1 MKVLKKIILCIL
13 ILALL
18 CAEGFAFYYVITK
31 QKEGFEKIDK
41 KLGNIEKKIEELDLE
56 DMEEEKGKDKDK
68 LANEDE
74 IDKIRKVDI
83 ADLNHSSSAKDL
95 LNGILSSNK
104 LSEDFKDFLTKFNKF
119 KEIKKEDKDKNENL
133 KKYFETEFDFEE
145 VYISESFISAHTYLT
160 AVIKVKDEREA
171 EKIEEKIEN
180 NIKKSMLFIESK
192 PEEIEVEKNGKLILV
207 SAGNKKDVEQIEDL
221 FEKVKK

>member
-13 ILALL
+13 ILALI

-31 QKEGFEKIDK
+31 QKEGFKKIDK
-41 KLGNIEKKIEELDLE
+41 KLENIERKMEELDLE
-56 DMEEEKGKDKDK
+56 DMEGEKDKMGTEDK
-68 LANEDE
+68 
-74 IDKIRKVDI
+74 IDKIKNVDL
-83 ADLNHSSSAKDL
+83 ADLNQSSSAEDI

-104 LSEDFKDFLTKFNKF
+104 LNEDFKDFLMKFNKF

-145 VYISESFISAHTYLT
+145 AYISESFISAHTYIT
-160 AVIKVKDEREA
+160 AVIKAKDEKEA
-171 EKIEEKIEN
+171 EKIEEKIED

-192 PEEIEVEKNGKLILV
+192 PEEIEVEKNGKLVLV
-207 SAGNKKDVEQIEDL
+207 SAGNKKDVEKIEEL
-221 FEKVKK
+221 FEKIK

>member
-13 ILALL
+13 ILALI

-31 QKEGFEKIDK
+31 QKEGFKKIDK
-41 KLGNIEKKIEELDLE
+41 KLENIERKMEELDLE
-56 DMEEEKGKDKDK
+56 DMEGEKDKMGTEDK
-68 LANEDE
+68 
-74 IDKIRKVDI
+74 IDKIKNVDL
-83 ADLNHSSSAKDL
+83 ADLNQSSSAEDI

-104 LSEDFKDFLTKFNKF
+104 LNEDFKDFLMKFNKF

-145 VYISESFISAHTYLT
+145 AYISESFISAHTYIT
-160 AVIKVKDEREA
+160 AVIKAKDEREA
-171 EKIEEKIEN
+171 EKIEEKIED

-192 PEEIEVEKNGKLILV
+192 PEEIEVEKNGKLVLV
-207 SAGNKKDVEQIEDL
+207 SAGNKKDVEQIKEL
-221 FEKVKK
+221 FEKVK